1 MKLAV
6 KATMSLSTM
15 VLFAALNT
23 AAANGVGNTS
33 GSGNGYHQGGGV
45 GVTPSVT
52 VSDPLPTINV
62 EGISLGQTAT
72 THNPTP
78 NQPGI
83 HFSGNPDTHNPSPN
97 IPSVNL
103 GRTSA
108 QHNPTVPI
116 PNMNY
121 QQDNSYHSAG
131 INVGINLPNLNID
144 ISRMVTNVNSGG
156 GGHYSGGGGCR
167 NRCGGGHRERNIT
180 INNSVTNNVH
190 NETNITNNNYYG
202 GGSSYTYIEDRTPIY
217 IENFNIEGEI
227 LAHQGLVPLRA
238 VCLDTSGN
246 VHPASQV
253 FADENVA
260 ESFSGEIYRCVIGT
274 YMQYTMGEMVN
285 GQRSFDHAWTET
297 CAAGEAL
304 RYADGEL
311 TCAPQEERRPC
322 NERSL
327 LRRHGPGEKLVVLRG
342 MAMNGSASYGTLGLD
357 GGVGTYRRF

>member
-1 MKLAV
+1 MKLAI
-6 KATMSLSTM
+6 KATTSLMTLVICAMFS
-15 VLFAALNT
+15 AAGAT
-23 AAANGVGNTS
+23 GVGHTS
-33 GSGNGYHQGGGV
+33 GASGGYHSGGGV
-45 GVTPSVT
+45 GVSPTVT
-52 VSDPLPTINV
+52 VNDPLPNLIV
-62 EGISLGQTAT
+62 DGITLGQTPSN
-72 THNPTP
+72 HNPSP
-78 NQPGI
+78 NM
-83 HFSGNPDTHNPSPN
+83 PDIDLGSNTSTHNPSPN
-97 IPSVNL
+97 IPSFDL
-103 GRTSA
+103 GRTDSPHSA
-108 QHNPTVPI
+108 NVPLPSFRNAVDTSKHN
-116 PNMNY
+116 
-121 QQDNSYHSAG
+121 AG
-131 INVGINLPNLNID
+131 INIDIALPNLNID
-144 ISRMVTNVNSGG
+144 ISGMVTNVSGGGGGHNSGG
-156 GGHYSGGGGCR
+156 GGHGCR
-167 NRCGGGHRERNIT
+167 RRCGGGNNYERNIT
-180 INNSVTNNVH
+180 VNNNVH
-190 NETNITNNNYYG
+190 NETNIENNYYIR
-202 GGSSYTYIEDRTPIY
+202 GGSSYTYVEDRTPIY
-217 IENFNIEGEI
+217 IENFNIESEI

-274 YMQYTMGEMVN
+274 YMQYTMGEMVD